1 MKLLIKLASL
11 MLWFGLLT
19 GCSGVSNKTLDYSE
33 AQSMP
38 GYGYITMDFSQS
50 NEIAYGR
57 SYVAGKTDYT
67 IMYVNDGDALFV
79 DVKNADFNGKML
91 KAYIPYYKNYKLRD
105 VSRMV
110 FYPCKDCSNNPQ
122 SYFVDVNLVSAVGGA
137 RCPETIHKNLEKFD
151 YTDGCHN
158 DDRDENGID
167 GTKKSLGSVFITPH
181 FSSDFNDSFTNRTP
195 PGHET
200 AGS

>member
-1 MKLLIKLASL
+1 MKLLIKLANL

-19 GCSGVSNKTLDYSE
+19 GCSGVSNKTLDYNE

-57 SYVAGKTDYT
+57 GYIAGKTDYT

-79 DVKNADFNGKML
+79 DVKNADFNGKTL

-110 FYPCKDCSNNPQ
+110 FYPCKDCSYNPQ

-137 RCPETIHKNLEKFD
+137 WCQETIHKNLETFD

-158 DDRDENGID
+158 DDRDENGIG

-181 FSSDFNDSFTNRTP
+181 FTSDFNDSFTNRSP
-195 PGHET
+195 SGHQS